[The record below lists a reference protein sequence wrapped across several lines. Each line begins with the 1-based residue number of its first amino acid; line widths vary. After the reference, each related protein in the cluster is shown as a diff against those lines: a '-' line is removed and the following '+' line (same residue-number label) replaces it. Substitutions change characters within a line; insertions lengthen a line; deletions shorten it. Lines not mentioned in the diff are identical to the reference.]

1 MMSQENVELIRGGYE
16 AFARGDVDAVLGRL
30 DPEIE
35 LRPAPEFPGEDSYHG
50 HAGFL
55 AYSER
60 WLESWEE
67 YRIIP
72 EEFIEVGDRVVVV
85 HRAVGRGKGSGIDV
99 ETRAAHVWTIRE
111 RKIVRLEI
119 FRAPVDA
126 VEAVGLEE

>member
-1 MMSQENVELIRGGYE
+1 MPSSAGSTQRS
-16 AFARGDVDAVLGRL
+16 RCS
-30 DPEIE
+30 
-35 LRPAPEFPGEDSYHG
+35 PAPEFPGEDSYHG

-67 YRIIP
+67 YRLIP

-111 RKIVRLEI
+111 GKVVRLEI
-119 FRAPVDA
+119 FRAPADA
-126 VEAVGLEE
+126 LEAAGLKE